1 MVTCL
6 SKIGQPVRLLLVS
19 KHGRILLTC
28 PEVLPE
34 PQLVWCKAFSVSEL
48 QQTALSCQ
56 CCVPAS
62 QVQSD
67 EQLAAVQGE
76 ADSLGDPL
84 QH

>member
-1 MVTCL
+1 M
-6 SKIGQPVRLLLVS
+6 
-19 KHGRILLTC
+19 TC
-28 PEVLPE
+28 PEVLLE
-34 PQLVWCKAFSVSEL
+34 HSWCGAKLLLRPNCSRL
-48 QQTALSCQ
+48 ALSRD